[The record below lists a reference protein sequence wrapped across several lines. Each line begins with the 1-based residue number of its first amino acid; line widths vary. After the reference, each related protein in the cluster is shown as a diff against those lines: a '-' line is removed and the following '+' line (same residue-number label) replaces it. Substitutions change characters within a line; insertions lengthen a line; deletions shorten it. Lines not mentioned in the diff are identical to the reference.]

1 MHVKNLTEGIKL
13 VRDRQRREDMEKAK
27 LVVGLVLTYVVVPAA
42 AIVAI
47 RKIDKKFP

>member
-1 MHVKNLTEGIKL
+1 MHVKNLAHGIRL

-27 LVVGLVLTYVVVPAA
+27 TVVSLALAYVVIPVAA
-42 AIVAI
+42 LVAI